1 MQVRC
6 FYLLQHMVHNIIIL
20 VNEDSCDG
28 WVAGYVGDKLW
39 VIDELAFSRD
49 GIVVSHGR
57 IREGR
62 IKFPQ

>member
-1 MQVRC
+1 
-6 FYLLQHMVHNIIIL
+6 MVHNIIIL